1 MPCFFL
7 HIDDGTQRIEDEEGS
22 ELRDLAAAR
31 EEALGAARQLWAA
44 AMLTGRDI
52 GLHAFL
58 IANEKDEVIASVKM
72 DDALPEALVR
82 RLKGL

>member
-1 MPCFFL
+1 
-7 HIDDGTQRIEDEEGS
+7 
-22 ELRDLAAAR
+22 
-31 EEALGAARQLWAA
+31 
-44 AMLTGRDI
+44 MLTGRDI

-58 IANEKDEVIASVKM
+58 IANDQDEVIASVKP